1 MIMKKL
7 SNILFMAGVALLA
20 TLTITS
26 CNPEEPDTNP
36 LNKKGVNLVAYG
48 PNPVARG
55 GYMRFMGTGMDQI
68 KSITLAGQTLD
79 SLVLVSNEEIKAL
92 IPQDAKIGNVVLTTK
107 ANDTIVGRVEVTYTE
122 PVGFAK
128 EKPFDPAT
136 VKAGQTLTINGEY
149 LNLVEKVIFDGAEV
163 TEFAEQDRKY
173 IVIKDFP
180 AEAKTGTVT
189 LSFIATGDSIAQEIP
204 SEVKLNVV
212 IPTVDLIEAKEV
224 KAGQVIHV
232 VGKDLDLVTEVL
244 STTNEPL
251 TYKVADDA
259 NSIDITMPETVM
271 NGTVNLVTASGV
283 QVPAIL
289 VGVALPK
296 VTSVE
301 DNTGVKEGS
310 VITINGTDLAIVS
323 GINFVDIKGNAVAAA
338 ADGLSVT
345 DTKVTVTLPA
355 AAVTGAFT
363 ILTSAN
369 INLDSTLFA
378 IETLKPEVTEFAPAE
393 VAMGGT
399 VALNGTNLDLVKS
412 VTLTGGAVL
421 TPEAAS
427 ATTFNLTIPYAEAE
441 TGAVTLTMFNGETVP
456 TEAELTIKAPECC
469 YATAWPDPELEIKA
483 GTMMVITVANIDKLT
498 GVKIDGQ
505 DCQIIKI
512 GDQLYIAVPD
522 AAGKSSVITLVSENG
537 SIDYPYAFVPNTEQ
551 KRSLWK
557 GALPIS
563 WGDEGKVHI
572 LASAMAEVPAG
583 AELVLCYTQ
592 VDQTWGQAQ
601 VVNGN
606 WGKYPDLTNPD
617 GTKILNGE
625 GALVPT
631 DIYGW
636 FSDGILYRETP
647 IVLTD
652 ELLTDLRANVDGN
665 GNILHIQGSDLI
677 FNEIYVRWTISL
689 EVDCAPF
696 LKYENQEGT
705 FAYPYY
711 PSWGDNS
718 GKLRLFRNNG
728 LQDLNL
734 KAGKS
739 KIIFYKE
746 AGTTGQIQFC
756 NPNWSALT
764 TVADWDGSATTLE
777 YVFDEEAIKC
787 VTGETADGWSETAF
801 VMQGD
806 GLTVTKITILP

>member
-7 SNILFMAGVALLA
+7 SNILLMAGVAFLA

-26 CNPEEPDTNP
+26 CQQEVPDTNP
-36 LNKKGVNLVAYG
+36 LNKQGVNLVAYG

-55 GYMRFMGTGMDQI
+55 GYLRMMGTGLDQVQSVTI
-68 KSITLAGQTLD
+68 ADQAID
-79 SLVLVSNEEIKAL
+79 SLKLVSNEELKVL
-92 IPQDAKIGNVVLTTK
+92 VPQDAQIGNLVLFTK
-107 ANDTIVGRVEVTYTE
+107 GGDTITGRVKITYTE
-122 PVGFAK
+122 PVGFA
-128 EKPFDPAT
+128 EENPFEPAT

-149 LNLVEKVIFDGAEV
+149 LNLVEKVIFDGAEI
-163 TEFAEQDRKY
+163 TKFAEQDRKY
-173 IVIKDFP
+173 IKIENFP
-180 AEAKTGTVT
+180 ATAKTGAVT
-189 LSFIATGDSIAQEIP
+189 LSFVATGDTIAQEIP
-204 SEVKLNVV
+204 SEVKLEVV

-224 KAGQVIHV
+224 HANQVIHV
-232 VGKDLDLVTEVL
+232 VGKDLDLVTAVL
-244 STTNEPL
+244 STTGDSLYYE
-251 TYKVADDA
+251 VAEDA
-259 NSIDITMPETVM
+259 KSIDIKMPEVVM

-296 VTSVE
+296 VTSIE
-301 DNTGVKEGS
+301 GNTGVKAES

-345 DTKVTVTLPA
+345 DTKVTVALPA

-363 ILTSAN
+363 ILTTAN

-378 IETLKPEVTEFAPAE
+378 IETLKPAVTEFAPAE
-393 VAMGGT
+393 IAMGGT
-399 VALNGTNLDLVKS
+399 TAVNGTDLDLVKS

-421 TPEAAS
+421 TPADAS
-427 ATTFNLTIPYAEAE
+427 ETTFNITIPYAEAE
-441 TGAVTLTMFNGETVP
+441 TGKVTLTMANGETVE
-456 TEAELTIKAPECC
+456 TDVELTINAPECC
-469 YATAWPDPELEIKA
+469 YATAWPDPEVEIKA

-505 DCQIIKI
+505 DCQIIKM
-512 GDQLYIAVPD
+512 GDQLYIAVPE
-522 AAGKSSVITLVSENG
+522 AAGKNSVITLVSENG

-563 WGDEGKVHI
+563 WSDDGKVHVA
-572 LASAMAEVPAG
+572 ASAMAEVPAG
-583 AELVLCYTQ
+583 AELVMCYTQ
-592 VDQTWGQAQ
+592 ADQVWGQAQ
-601 VVNGN
+601 MCFGD
-606 WGKYPDLTNPD
+606 WSKKLLPD
-617 GTKILNGE
+617 GTTTEGD

-636 FSDGILYRETP
+636 FEDGILYRETP
-647 IVLTD
+647 IVLTAD
-652 ELLTDLRANVDGN
+652 VLAEMRAHVDDN
-665 GNILHIQGSDLI
+665 GYILHIQGSDLI

-718 GKLRLFRNNG
+718 GKLRLFRDNG
-728 LQDLNL
+728 LKDLNL

-739 KIIFYKE
+739 KIIFYKDP
-746 AGTTGQIQFC
+746 ATTGQIQFC
-756 NPNWSALT
+756 NPNWSELT
-764 TVADWDGSATTLE
+764 TVADWDGGLSTLE
-777 YVFDEEAIKC
+777 YVFDEDAIKC
-787 VTGETADGWSETAF
+787 VTGETADGWGETAF

-806 GLTVTKITILP
+806 GLTVTKIAILP